1 MEIFRG
7 IMDLKNLRGK
17 KLPLILFCLFSFIA
31 GGINGFLGTGGGII
45 LVLMLSYLT
54 NNSQRDNLATSL
66 CATVVFS
73 LFSSVSYGQGGNID
87 FPLIFKIAIPTAIGG
102 LVGAYLVDK
111 LSTRALSV
119 IFASLLIYSG
129 LSLIFK

>member
-1 MEIFRG
+1 MNFKKFGR
-7 IMDLKNLRGK
+7 KN
-17 KLPLILFCLFSFIA
+17 LPLILFCAFSFIA

-54 NNSQRDNLATSL
+54 NNTQRDNLATSL
-66 CATVVFS
+66 CATIVFS
-73 LFSSVSYGQGGNID
+73 LFSSISYGQRGNID
-87 FPLIFKIAIPTAIGG
+87 FPLILKIAIPTAIGG

-119 IFASLLIYSG
+119 IFAALMIYSG
-129 LSLIFK
+129 FSMIFK